1 MKTTSPPR
9 KNKPITDALVIA
21 TPATAAGFRLGGART
36 IAADDA
42 AQTVAAVT
50 QQIAEGRAAVIAV
63 HGALWSLVSPS
74 VRATWTKQTSPLILT
89 LPDEDGDVSAA
100 KDAALRDL
108 LARAIG
114 YQITFTPSG
123 GTQ

>member
-1 MKTTSPPR
+1 MNTTPPR
-9 KNKPITDALVIA
+9 KHTPMTDALVVA

-36 IAADDA
+36 ITAADAD
-42 AQTVAAVT
+42 QTLAAVT
-50 QQIAEGRAAVIAV
+50 QEIAAGQAAVIAV
-63 HGALWSLVSPS
+63 HGALWSLVGPS

-100 KDAALRDL
+100 KDAALREL

-123 GTQ
+123 DPQ

>member
-1 MKTTSPPR
+1 MS
-9 KNKPITDALVIA
+9 DALVIA
-21 TPATAAGFRLGGART
+21 TPLTAIGYLLGGART
-36 IAADDA
+36 ITAVNADETA
-42 AQTVAAVT
+42 AAVADA
-50 QQIAEGRAAVIAV
+50 IEEGRAAVIAV
-63 HGALWSLVSPS
+63 HGALWSAVTPQLRAAWAR
-74 VRATWTKQTSPLILT
+74 RATPLILS

-123 GTQ
+123 GST

>member
-1 MKTTSPPR
+1 MSTTPSR
-9 KNKPITDALVIA
+9 KDQPVTDALVVA
-21 TPATAAGFRLGGART
+21 TPATATGFRLGGART
-36 IAADDA
+36 VTAADAD
-42 AQTVAAVT
+42 QTIAAVT
-50 QQIAEGRAAVIAV
+50 QGIADGQAAVIAV
-63 HGALWSLVSPS
+63 HGELWSLVTPPI
-74 VRATWTKQTSPLILT
+74 RATWTKQASPLILS

-123 GTQ
+123 GTP